1 MAIAAAG
8 GGGAGGGVI
17 AARAVLPV
25 TDAVGMVG
33 LPSSAHWHS
42 RAKADGCGGMMLLAA
57 VTGLAGG
64 RLRDV
69 ILGRLPLFWLRAPEL
84 LATTMAGAVFVVA
97 G

>member
-1 MAIAAAG
+1 
-8 GGGAGGGVI
+8 
-17 AARAVLPV
+17 
-25 TDAVGMVG
+25 
-33 LPSSAHWHS
+33 
-42 RAKADGCGGMMLLAA
+42 MMLLAA